1 MAEVADEH
9 EKGGASA
16 FILPA
21 LKSLLVPVIGKQVD
35 GTALEAVNLALGA
48 KSLDARSQG
57 SRGVDVLKNSE
68 VDGKASDGV
77 GGSRRADPG

>member
-35 GTALEAVNLALGA
+35 GTALEAVNLG
-48 KSLDARSQG
+48 QQC
-57 SRGVDVLKNSE
+57 E
-68 VDGKASDGV
+68 VW
-77 GGSRRADPG
+77 PWTCQ